1 MKIFNAEKLAHP
13 DRWELI
19 EFKASFGWMRR
30 FIQRKKIKFRKRKY
44 GKEKT
49 AKESIPPD
57 FLEFMEKLR
66 FNFLQPREDDG
77 NDARDPLW
85 DDTFTMEEDNDEN
98 GNIVGQD
105 EEAAALQEEQTC
117 LAEQGDE
124 EDGDYKLDDGGQI
137 DDNPAEAL

>member
-1 MKIFNAEKLAHP
+1 
-13 DRWELI
+13 
-19 EFKASFGWMRR
+19 MRR
-30 FIQRKKIKFRKRKY
+30 FIQRKNIKFCKGKC

-49 AKESIPPD
+49 SEESIPD
-57 FLEFMEKLR
+57 FLEFMENLR
-66 FNFLQPREDDG
+66 FNCLQPREDDG

-124 EDGDYKLDDGGQI
+124 EGGDYELDDGGQTL
-137 DDNPAEAL
+137 NLTAL